1 MANLLVAPGL
11 VDKMKGLGTLEPLT
25 STALCVQVSGPSQPN
40 YTKLRGNPDTKTKRF
55 WYVPSTNIR
64 HKIEEKV
71 DQI

>member
-55 WYVPSTNIR
+55 
-64 HKIEEKV
+64 
-71 DQI
+71 